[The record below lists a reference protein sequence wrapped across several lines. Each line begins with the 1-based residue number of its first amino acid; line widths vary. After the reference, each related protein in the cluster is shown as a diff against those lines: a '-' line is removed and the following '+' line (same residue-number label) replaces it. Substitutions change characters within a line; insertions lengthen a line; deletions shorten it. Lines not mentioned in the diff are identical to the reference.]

1 MVIKGDSLK
10 YLENLKID
18 MKKVFLSGIAGSIG
32 VKYVGE
38 SDTLAGAFEYFTLSQ
53 STYNCLRKD
62 FQLASI
68 STITKLTSKVKK
80 VVLPFLVH

>member
-10 YLENLKID
+10 YLENLEID

-38 SDTLAGAFEYFTLSQ
+38 SDTLAWAFEYFTVTINLQLSKKRL
-53 STYNCLRKD
+53 S
-62 FQLASI
+62 ASQY
-68 STITKLTSKVKK
+68 
-80 VVLPFLVH
+80 FHYH

>member
-10 YLENLKID
+10 YLENLEID

-38 SDTLAGAFEYFTLSQ
+38 SDTLAGAFEYFTVTINLQLSKKRL
-53 STYNCLRKD
+53 S
-62 FQLASI
+62 ASQY
-68 STITKLTSKVKK
+68 
-80 VVLPFLVH
+80 FHYH